1 MKLTKRQLKGII
13 REAMKDS
20 ADYFQEGYADAT
32 RTTPPG
38 RRYLQSDLDKDDYD
52 AYMEGFE
59 EGLEDR
65 GFFGRV
71 ISKVTRNKR

>member
-1 MKLTKRQLKGII
+1 MKITKRHLKSII
-13 REAMKDS
+13 REAIKDS
-20 ADYFQEGYADAT
+20 VDYFEEGYADAT

-59 EGLEDR
+59 EGLDDR
-65 GFFGRV
+65 GFFSGMVSTVTGGR
-71 ISKVTRNKR
+71 

>member
-1 MKLTKRQLKGII
+1 MKVTKRQLRGII

-20 ADYFQEGYADAT
+20 VDYFQQGYADAT

-38 RRYLQSDLDKDDYD
+38 RRDLQSDLDKDDYD

-59 EGLEDR
+59 EWLSDR
-65 GFFGRV
+65 EFFGGM
-71 ISKVTRNKR
+71 ISTVTGG

>member
-1 MKLTKRQLKGII
+1 MKITESQLKGII

-20 ADYFQEGYADAT
+20 VDYFQEGYEDAT
-32 RTTPPG
+32 RYTRPG

-65 GFFGRV
+65 
-71 ISKVTRNKR
+71 

>member
-1 MKLTKRQLKGII
+1 MKIAKRQLRGII
-13 REAMKDS
+13 REVMKGP

-52 AYMEGFE
+52 TYMEGFE

-65 GFFGRV
+65 GSFGRMT
-71 ISKVTRNKR
+71 SKAARSKR

>member
-1 MKLTKRQLKGII
+1 MKITESQLKGII
-13 REAMKDS
+13 REAMKGS
-20 ADYFQEGYADAT
+20 VDYFQQGYADAT

-65 GFFGRV
+65 EFFGGM
-71 ISKVTRNKR
+71 ISTVTGGKR